1 MEALAI
7 IGLIEEFGPPA
18 INLVEMLITKAE
30 AKQTV
35 SLADWQA
42 QKNNLSLTAADRMK
56 SRLIAAGI
64 DPASPQGVQML
75 ALAK

>member
-30 AKQTV
+30 AKQSV
-35 SLADWQA
+35 SLVEWQA
-42 QKNNLSLTAADRMK
+42 QQAALTQTAADRMK
-56 SRLIAAGI
+56 INLAAAGI
-64 DPASPQGVQML
+64 DPASPQGAAML